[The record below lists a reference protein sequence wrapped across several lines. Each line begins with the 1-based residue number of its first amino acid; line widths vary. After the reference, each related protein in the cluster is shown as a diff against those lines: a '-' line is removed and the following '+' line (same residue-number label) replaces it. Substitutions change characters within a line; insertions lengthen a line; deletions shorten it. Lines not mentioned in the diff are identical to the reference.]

1 MEIKLP
7 EIIAIGIYNSN
18 IAVKNKT
25 VTNNRRTSM
34 FEIEIPIE
42 NGGISYIDSDKIRL
56 KPNMVICAKPGQI
69 RHTKLPFKCYYIHF
83 ILNEGDLY
91 SKLIALPNFLNTTK
105 YKKYH
110 EIFQK
115 MYNYYNT
122 SIDTDE
128 IILQSLILELVHI
141 LINDSKKQVL
151 KEQMKTGNYDT
162 INKITS
168 FIKDNLTSNLT
179 LSSLSAKAGFSPTYF
194 HKLFKSSTG
203 KTVREYIEDLRIKKA
218 INMIVET
225 DLTVTQIAYECGFS
239 SQSYFNYVFK
249 RKMKTTPKQYAK
261 AFFEQYTKSI

>member
-42 NGGISYIDSDKIRL
+42 NGGTSYIDSDKIKLR
-56 KPNMVICAKPGQI
+56 PNMVICAKPGQI
-69 RHTKLPFKCYYIHF
+69 RHTKLPYKCYYIHF
-83 ILNEGDLY
+83 ILNEEDLY
-91 SKLIALPNFLNTTK
+91 SKLITLPNFLNTSK
-105 YKKYH
+105 YQKYY

-115 MYNYYNT
+115 MYNYYST
-122 SIDTDE
+122 SIDIDE
-128 IILQSLILELVHI
+128 IILHSLFLELVHT
-141 LINDSKKQVL
+141 LINDSIKQAL

-162 INKITS
+162 INKITT

-179 LSSLSAKAGFSPTYF
+179 LSSLSSKAGFSPTYF

-203 KTVREYIEDLRIKKA
+203 KTVHEYVEEQRIKKA
-218 INMIVET
+218 INLIVEGNHT
-225 DLTVTQIAYECGFS
+225 ITEIAYKCGFS
-239 SQSYFNYVFK
+239 SQSYFNYAFK

-261 AFFEQYTKSI
+261 KFYEQYIK